1 MTLTFSPDASVAA
14 GAQGLAEPALVVGDQ
29 GGGGGEDGR
38 GGAVI
43 ALQPDDARA
52 GEILLEAQDVLHLG
66 AAPGIDR
73 LVVVADA
80 ADVAVRL
87 RQQPQPQILHQVG
100 VLVFV
105 DQDVAEG
112 AVILRQHVGM
122 AAQDFRHVQQ
132 QVAEIGGVQAA
143 QAVLVGGVQR
153 AGAAVGEIG
162 VLGRR

>member
-1 MTLTFSPDASVAA
+1 MR
-14 GAQGLAEPALVVGDQ
+14 DQ
-29 GGGGGEDGR
+29 AGGGGQDRR

-43 ALQPDDARA
+43 ALQPDDAGA

-80 ADVAVRL
+80 ADVLAVL
-87 RQQPQPQILHQVG
+87 RQQAQPEILDQVG

-105 DQDVAEG
+105 HQDVAED
-112 AVILRQHVGM
+112 AVILRQHLGL

-132 QVAEIGGVQAA
+132 QVAEIGGVQARR
-143 QAVLVGGVQR
+143 R
-153 AGAAVGEIG
+153 AW
-162 VLGRR
+162 